1 MRLPPRNTGAG
12 SKALQMLY
20 SLPAF
25 CRARADDSS
34 EPAWTSQS
42 QQPYVR
48 VHLKVGAPCPMLRLR
63 AARILL
69 KVAEDL
75 GTGV

>member
-1 MRLPPRNTGAG
+1 MRFPPRPAGTGN
-12 SKALQMLY
+12 KVVQMLY

-34 EPAWTSQS
+34 EPSWTAQS

-48 VHLKVGAPCPMLRLR
+48 VHLKVSHPCFR
-63 AARILL
+63 A
-69 KVAEDL
+69 
-75 GTGV
+75 